1 MLSFIQRWKA
11 ETKVPNPHEFP
22 VMWLY
27 RKVKLTPELEEFN
40 WILSK
45 SAPSDKY
52 LAKFDP
58 QTSPVS
64 TGSAY
69 VNVFGSALRKVL
81 SDQRVA
87 GNILKD
93 IWRKL
98 PWEYLNLCE
107 NYYRRKLNRGG
118 HEPEPFPDSEDEDE
132 DNHPSTST
140 SSSGDSGSMHRGQE
154 SGAGT
159 QDDDSDLE
167 VPDIEVRAY
176 FSLLNLTDTHIPS
189 FNRSIAGTHTS
200 PQTWSVPNLP
210 SARQS
215 HSMLPIHHPLP
226 GTTTKF
232 YLYLA

>member
-1 MLSFIQRWKA
+1 
-11 ETKVPNPHEFP
+11 
-22 VMWLY
+22 MWLY

-132 DNHPSTST
+132 DNGLYGEVDIVRRERPHDCTHGRSVERH
-140 SSSGDSGSMHRGQE
+140 GAVARG
-154 SGAGT
+154 
-159 QDDDSDLE
+159 
-167 VPDIEVRAY
+167 
-176 FSLLNLTDTHIPS
+176 LLKVNSRDEIL
-189 FNRSIAGTHTS
+189 RR
-200 PQTWSVPNLP
+200 W
-210 SARQS
+210 R
-215 HSMLPIHHPLP
+215 
-226 GTTTKF
+226 
-232 YLYLA
+232 